1 MQVSFIS
8 IPYDL
13 GRFASGMGRGPSSIL
28 DSFFTAQLRKAGHV
42 VDTQTIVCVDHESLT
57 DLQLTFKLNSLLA
70 QAVTEARARRFFP
83 IILAG
88 NCITTV
94 GTYSGLHDKR
104 IGVLWLDA
112 HGDFNTPETTQ
123 TGYLDGMALS
133 AACGRC
139 WKTLIASDQ
148 SYTAIDEERVV
159 LLGARDIDPAEA
171 NELKGSRVSVVS
183 VENLRQNSWSIPEFD
198 RSRIKDLYIHFD
210 ADVLD
215 VSIGRANRFASANGL
230 LRDDLKRIFSLVTE
244 DFRLKAIALTAY
256 NPEFDTEG
264 TVRKELRTIILSVL
278 ESANARKQMD

>member
-1 MQVSFIS
+1 
-8 IPYDL
+8 
-13 GRFASGMGRGPSSIL
+13 
-28 DSFFTAQLRKAGHV
+28 
-42 VDTQTIVCVDHESLT
+42 
-57 DLQLTFKLNSLLA
+57 
-70 QAVTEARARRFFP
+70 
-83 IILAG
+83 
-88 NCITTV
+88 V

-171 NELKGSRVSVVS
+171 NELAGSRVSVVS
-183 VENLRQNSWSIPEFD
+183 VDNLRQKSWTIPEMD
-198 RSRIKDLYIHFD
+198 RSRVEDLYIHFD

-215 VSIGRANRFASANGL
+215 VSIGRANNFATANGL
-230 LRDDLKRIFSLVTE
+230 VFDDLRRIFSLVAE

-264 TVRKELRTIILSVL
+264 TVREELRRTILSVL
-278 ESANARKQMD
+278 ESANARGQMD